1 MGNRMVGLIVLALLG
16 LTACKDL
23 HKSVDYERHK
33 YSGLR
38 TSMSNSD
45 VVVFEAMTTAEA
57 PGDTEAG
64 EAIRMEW
71 LEGWLAQRKMCQSGY
86 EILERRGYTR
96 NDANP
101 YGYDLRYEVRCAT
114 PPENSAN

>member
-1 MGNRMVGLIVLALLG
+1 MGKKTVGLIVLVLLG

-23 HKSVDYERHK
+23 HKSIDYERHK

-38 TSMSNSD
+38 TSMNDSD
-45 VVVFEAMTTAEA
+45 IVIFEAKTTAEA

-71 LEGWLAQRKMCQSGY
+71 LKGWLDQRNLCASGF
-86 EILERRGYTR
+86 EILERREYTR

-101 YGYDLRYEVRCAT
+101 YSYDLRYEVRCAA
-114 PPENSAN
+114 PPQTST